1 MSLFSKCILLLGIAL
16 SPLAQAQTP
25 VKPSESNSPSSA
37 VAATQP
43 VITVRGLCAQHGDDQ
58 AKSKSASDCVQTMSR
73 EQFDA
78 LVSAL
83 NPDGLPLPPNGRQ
96 NLAKGYA
103 EYLAIAAAARKSGLG
118 LEDTA
123 QFRELMEYQRLKTI
137 TDLYRRKLQDKYR
150 NPAPEEITAYY
161 KEHLPDY
168 ETLKLIRV
176 LIPREGLSGEDKSE
190 FDKKAHEVAD
200 RARQRIVNGEDA
212 MKVQV
217 DSQAALGLTSLS
229 STDIGERHRSDFPKE
244 EVTELFSLKP
254 GDVSRIQAEPKN
266 YVIYK
271 LVSKDIKTE
280 EQVKSDITKEL
291 YQKHFRE
298 AMKAVIDAAPA
309 EFNEQYFGPAMPVAT
324 PSTPPVPHSAH

>member
-1 MSLFSKCILLLGIAL
+1 MSLFSKLILIGGVAL
-16 SPLAQAQTP
+16 SLFAQAQTP
-25 VKPSESNSPSSA
+25 AKPPEPTAPSA
-37 VAATQP
+37 NVAATQS
-43 VITVRGLCAQHGDDQ
+43 VITVRGLCAQPVNDKT
-58 AKSKSASDCVQTMSR
+58 KSKSAGDCVRTLSR

-83 NPDGLPLPPNGRQ
+83 NPDGFPLPPNGRQ
-96 NLAKGYA
+96 NLAKSYA
-103 EYLAIAAAARKSGLG
+103 EYLAIAAAAKDFG

-150 NPAPEEITAYY
+150 NPAPEQITAYY

-176 LIPREGLSGEDKSE
+176 LVPREGQSGEDKAE
-190 FDKKAHEVAD
+190 FDKKARDVAEH
-200 RARQRIVNGEDA
+200 ARQRIVNGEDS

-217 DSQAALGLTSLS
+217 ESQAALGLTSLS

-254 GDVSRIQAEPKN
+254 GDVSQIEAEPKN

-271 LVSKDIKTE
+271 LVSKDVKTE

-291 YQKHFRE
+291 YQRNFRE

-309 EFNEQYFGPAMPVAT
+309 EFNEQYFGPATPAAT
-324 PSTPPVPHSAH
+324 PSTPAPPRPAH

>member
-1 MSLFSKCILLLGIAL
+1 MSSLCKFILIAAISFVPL
-16 SPLAQAQTP
+16 SPAQTP
-25 VKPSESNSPSSA
+25 AKPSESTGPSST
-37 VAATQP
+37 VSATQP
-43 VITVRGLCAQHGDDQ
+43 VITVRGLCAQRGSDNAQ
-58 AKSKSASDCVQTMSR
+58 SKSASDCVRTLSR

-78 LVSAL
+78 LVNAL
-83 NPDGLPLPPNGRQ
+83 NPDGFPLPANGRQ
-96 NLAKGYA
+96 NLAKSYA
-103 EYLAIAAAARKSGLG
+103 EYLAIAAAARNSG

-137 TDLYRRKLQDKYR
+137 TDLYRRKLQEKYR

-176 LIPREGLSGEDKSE
+176 LVPREGLSGEDKTE
-190 FDKKAHEVAD
+190 FEKKARDVAD
-200 RARQRIVNGEDA
+200 RARQRIVNGEDP

-254 GDVSRIQAEPKN
+254 GDVSQIQAEPKN

-271 LVSKDIKTE
+271 LVSKDVKTE
-280 EQVKSDITKEL
+280 DQVKSDIGREL
-291 YQKHFRE
+291 YQRNFRD
-298 AMKAVIDAAPA
+298 AMKAVIGDAPA
-309 EFNEQYFGPAMPVAT
+309 EFNEQYFGPATPAAA
-324 PSTPPVPHSAH
+324 PSTPLPPRSAH